1 MVIVLVEL
9 GNMAT
14 TIYFPEDDKT
24 FKRGFIVLGLEFIF
38 IGIGFIIYGVLTMRT
53 LKKHFSSFYM
63 ENFTYLIGATLCLS
77 VPLMIRGILN
87 LLNGVW
93 PDFHQTAMEYL

>member
-1 MVIVLVEL
+1 MIVLVEL
-9 GNMAT
+9 ANMLT
-14 TIYFPEDDKT
+14 TIYYPYDNKT
-24 FKRGFIVLGLEFIF
+24 FMRGLIVLGLEFIF

-93 PDFHQTAMEYL
+93 PAFHQTAMDYL